1 MDLKQKLLNKQAKIS
16 IIGLGYVGLPLAI
29 ALAKSGFE
37 VCGIDT
43 SKSKIQSI
51 QSGKSYIEDI
61 KSKDIAALTSSQ
73 GIKGPLLKASTNYSN
88 IKNSDVIIICVPTP
102 LSKSKDP
109 DISYILNSI
118 NSISSELKLNTLLV
132 LESTT
137 YPGTTE
143 ELVLPIL
150 EKSKG
155 RNLKVGNDFYLGYS
169 PERID
174 PARSNQSI
182 RNTPKV
188 IAGITEECLDL
199 VKIFY
204 ESIVDKVVP
213 VSNTKAAEM
222 VKLLENTFRATNV
235 ALVNEIYLI
244 CDKLNI
250 DVWEVIE
257 AAKTKPFGFMPFY
270 PGPGIGGHC
279 IPVDPHL
286 LEWKLKTLNYKARFI
301 QLSAEINESMP
312 EHWIEKTQDLLNQN
326 NKPIK
331 NSKILVLGVAY
342 KPDVSDTRESPSL
355 CIIEKLISKGAKLDY
370 HDPLAKII
378 TVDGKNLISISNSI
392 LENDLQSYDCVII
405 ATDHSSYDWKE
416 IQKKS
421 NLIIDTRNAL
431 KNNKI

>member
-222 VKLLENTFRATNV
+222 LKLLENTFRATNV
-235 ALVNEIYLI
+235 ALVNEIYLF
-244 CDKLNI
+244 CD
-250 DVWEVIE
+250 
-257 AAKTKPFGFMPFY
+257 
-270 PGPGIGGHC
+270 
-279 IPVDPHL
+279 
-286 LEWKLKTLNYKARFI
+286 
-301 QLSAEINESMP
+301 
-312 EHWIEKTQDLLNQN
+312 
-326 NKPIK
+326 
-331 NSKILVLGVAY
+331 
-342 KPDVSDTRESPSL
+342 
-355 CIIEKLISKGAKLDY
+355 
-370 HDPLAKII
+370 
-378 TVDGKNLISISNSI
+378 
-392 LENDLQSYDCVII
+392 
-405 ATDHSSYDWKE
+405 
-416 IQKKS
+416 
-421 NLIIDTRNAL
+421 
-431 KNNKI
+431 

>member
-1 MDLKQKLLNKQAKIS
+1 M
-16 IIGLGYVGLPLAI
+16 
-29 ALAKSGFE
+29 
-37 VCGIDT
+37 
-43 SKSKIQSI
+43 
-51 QSGKSYIEDI
+51 
-61 KSKDIAALTSSQ
+61 
-73 GIKGPLLKASTNYSN
+73 
-88 IKNSDVIIICVPTP
+88 
-102 LSKSKDP
+102 
-109 DISYILNSI
+109 
-118 NSISSELKLNTLLV
+118 
-132 LESTT
+132 
-137 YPGTTE
+137 
-143 ELVLPIL
+143 
-150 EKSKG
+150 
-155 RNLKVGNDFYLGYS
+155 
-169 PERID
+169 
-174 PARSNQSI
+174 
-182 RNTPKV
+182 
-188 IAGITEECLDL
+188 
-199 VKIFY
+199 
-204 ESIVDKVVP
+204 
-213 VSNTKAAEM
+213 
-222 VKLLENTFRATNV
+222 
-235 ALVNEIYLI
+235 
-244 CDKLNI
+244 NI

>member
-182 RNTPKV
+182 HNTPKV

-355 CIIEKLISKGAKLDY
+355 CIIEKLISKGAELDY
-370 HDPLAKII
+370 HDPLAKVI

-392 LENDLQSYDCVII
+392 LENGLQSYDCVII

>member
-355 CIIEKLISKGAKLDY
+355 CIIEKLISKGAELDY
-370 HDPLAKII
+370 HDQLAKVI

-392 LENDLQSYDCVII
+392 LENGLQSYDCVII

>member
-1 MDLKQKLLNKQAKIS
+1 
-16 IIGLGYVGLPLAI
+16 
-29 ALAKSGFE
+29 
-37 VCGIDT
+37 
-43 SKSKIQSI
+43 
-51 QSGKSYIEDI
+51 
-61 KSKDIAALTSSQ
+61 
-73 GIKGPLLKASTNYSN
+73 
-88 IKNSDVIIICVPTP
+88 
-102 LSKSKDP
+102 
-109 DISYILNSI
+109 
-118 NSISSELKLNTLLV
+118 
-132 LESTT
+132 
-137 YPGTTE
+137 
-143 ELVLPIL
+143 
-150 EKSKG
+150 
-155 RNLKVGNDFYLGYS
+155 
-169 PERID
+169 
-174 PARSNQSI
+174 
-182 RNTPKV
+182 
-188 IAGITEECLDL
+188 
-199 VKIFY
+199 
-204 ESIVDKVVP
+204 
-213 VSNTKAAEM
+213 M

-392 LENDLQSYDCVII
+392 LENGLQSYDCVII

>member
-61 KSKDIAALTSSQ
+61 KSKDIATLTSSQ
-73 GIKGPLLKASTNYSN
+73 GIKGPLLKATTKYSS

-355 CIIEKLISKGAKLDY
+355 CIIEKLISKGAELDY
-370 HDPLAKII
+370 HDPLAKVI